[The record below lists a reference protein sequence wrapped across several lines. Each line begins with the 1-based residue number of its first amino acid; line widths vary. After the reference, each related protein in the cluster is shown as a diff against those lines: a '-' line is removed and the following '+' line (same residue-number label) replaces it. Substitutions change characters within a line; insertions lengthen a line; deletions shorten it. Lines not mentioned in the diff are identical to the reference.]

1 MYVHNGKRVPSKICH
16 YCAYSIDEL
25 NDICQSALE
34 SESTLYLT
42 WTPDEKTGPKEIDNK
57 TKSTDEETSPSE
69 RQTKRLQGVSM
80 DNVIEPSGHL
90 SVQRK
95 SLARK
100 STAPSRLTT
109 SKRGRQNPSW
119 PKNLISSNKLMRLS
133 IQKLENTDIN
143 LMLTTP
149 GSLDEPKRKRGRTRG
164 PVNAKARDSFAT
176 STKAKRSG
184 LAARSTQS
192 KSPEILAYC
201 SNCNAQLINENVS
214 CDCTLS
220 TNKTKMRSLRQSS
233 VEVVDLIKPS
243 QHMIELDH
251 KNSTAALKA
260 KQPHKID
267 NKKRKHDDLDSADN
281 SPRKVQIIS
290 LNSNLKKVHKVH
302 VKHLKKREKNQIQS
316 FAYNVRKPKRRRS
329 IVDYKNIGETL
340 YSRNSEIKQ
349 SKAKSVSGKATYQD
363 VKNIQKKNKK
373 LVLSSINK
381 QNTRP
386 AKPKLIKNLPLGK
399 LSVSPHDES
408 NISEE
413 LVSPKPKPKLRTKPK
428 LKNLP
433 VDKSLDKL
441 SSELLVDKPLA
452 KTPIKS
458 SSANKLRVRS
468 KPGRDLPADK
478 KQVKLN
484 LKKDLSA
491 SKKRGKPKVSN
502 VAKKKF
508 SKVPYMLVPYSC
520 EACNTSFAST
530 VEGRVHELS
539 HSGNVGLPLIQLHR
553 VKKNSLSELSLSSVP
568 ITSEITEENIKYK
581 DESSTGVEESL
592 NINEPL
598 VSSDKGSHLLSSD
611 STKLLTC
618 NGLEKTNTEKEISI
632 SDEKG
637 SQVMAVDVELELS
650 KLVDKVISKDEA
662 IAKKKSSS
670 NGEDVSEPKMDKTP
684 DIPVA
689 ESVADVEELISVSE
703 IKVPNKNKD
712 TLGHKV
718 SSVESIEK
726 NKLESVESKVPDT
739 VGKTTADMSKMSVPE
754 SGVMSTDQLLSILT
768 VDFDSPSSDSV
779 SQESVKDKVG
789 EVTIEDV
796 TGRSGFGSQSVVL
809 SGTIQT
815 ARQQTARQAIKKYL
829 EGWVGQVTDTTW
841 TNC

>member
-1 MYVHNGKRVPSKICH
+1 MSDVCRICASTTRILLEIFNPLEKRKYAAEINSCLPIKVTPEDTISLKICHVCVQKLERCNKFVQEYKHTESQRRGSTVGQNVCYLCLEARGVLCSLFDDRNWAQKIETALGCKVHNGKRVPSKICH

-25 NDICQSALE
+25 NDICHSALE

-42 WTPDEKTGPKEIDNK
+42 WTPDEVGVHCLKTGLKEIDNK
-57 TKSTDEETSPSE
+57 TKSTAEETSPAE

-80 DNVIEPSGHL
+80 ENVIEPSGHL

-100 STAPSRLTT
+100 STVPSRLTA
-109 SKRGRQNPSW
+109 SKRGRQNPSR

-133 IQKLENTDIN
+133 IQKLESTDIN

-149 GSLDEPKRKRGRTRG
+149 GSLDEPKRKRGRKRA
-164 PVNAKARDSFAT
+164 PVNAKARDSFET
-176 STKAKRSG
+176 PTKAKRSG
-184 LAARSTQS
+184 LAAPRSTQS

-201 SNCNAQLINENVS
+201 SNCNAQLINENLS

-220 TNKTKMRSLRQSS
+220 TNKTKMRSLRQGS

-243 QHMIELDH
+243 QHTIEFGH

-260 KQPHKID
+260 KQPLKID

-290 LNSNLKKVHKVH
+290 LNSNLKKVQKVH

-316 FAYNVRKPKRRRS
+316 FAYNVRKPKRR
-329 IVDYKNIGETL
+329 
-340 YSRNSEIKQ
+340 
-349 SKAKSVSGKATYQD
+349 
-363 VKNIQKKNKK
+363 
-373 LVLSSINK
+373 
-381 QNTRP
+381 
-386 AKPKLIKNLPLGK
+386 
-399 LSVSPHDES
+399 
-408 NISEE
+408 
-413 LVSPKPKPKLRTKPK
+413 
-428 LKNLP
+428 
-433 VDKSLDKL
+433 
-441 SSELLVDKPLA
+441 
-452 KTPIKS
+452 
-458 SSANKLRVRS
+458 
-468 KPGRDLPADK
+468 
-478 KQVKLN
+478 
-484 LKKDLSA
+484 
-491 SKKRGKPKVSN
+491 
-502 VAKKKF
+502 
-508 SKVPYMLVPYSC
+508 SC

-553 VKKNSLSELSLSSVP
+553 VKKNSLSELNLSSVP

-618 NGLEKTNTEKEISI
+618 NGLERTDPEKEISY
-632 SDEKG
+632 SDDKG
-637 SQVMAVDVELELS
+637 SQGMAVDVELELS

-670 NGEDVSEPKMDKTP
+670 NGEDVSEPKIDKTP

-689 ESVADVEELISVSE
+689 ENVADVEDLISVSE
-703 IKVPNKNKD
+703 IKVPDKNKD
-712 TLGHKV
+712 TLGPKV

-726 NKLESVESKVPDT
+726 NKLESVDSKVPDT
-739 VGKTTADMSKMSVPE
+739 AGKTTSDMSKMSVPE

-789 EVTIEDV
+789 EVAIEDISRHHQNMGEGGGAFEP
-796 TGRSGFGSQSVVL
+796 TQLPSPPWYASKFDTAHDSRSSSDHPSPEGLSQCYQLNTSL
-809 SGTIQT
+809 SPPP
-815 ARQQTARQAIKKYL
+815 IKKA
-829 EGWVGQVTDTTW
+829 
-841 TNC
+841 NI

>member
-1 MYVHNGKRVPSKICH
+1 MALKQKLQVTPEDSISLKICHVCVQKLERCNKFVQEYKYTESQRRGSTAGQNVCYLCLEARGVLCSLFDDRNWAQKIETALGCKVHNGKRVPSKICH

-69 RQTKRLQGVSM
+69 RQTKRLQGASM
-80 DNVIEPSGHL
+80 ETVIEPSGHL

-100 STAPSRLTT
+100 STVPSKLTA

-119 PKNLISSNKLMRLS
+119 PQNLISSNKLMRLS

-149 GSLDEPKRKRGRTRG
+149 GSLDEPKRQRGRTRG
-164 PVNAKARDSFAT
+164 PVNPKVPNSSET
-176 STKAKRSG
+176 PTKAKRSG
-184 LAARSTQS
+184 LAARSTKSQ
-192 KSPEILAYC
+192 SPEILAYC

-220 TNKTKMRSLRQSS
+220 TNKTKVRSLRQSS
-233 VEVVDLIKPS
+233 VEVVDFIKPS
-243 QHMIELDH
+243 QHMVEFGH
-251 KNSTAALKA
+251 KNSTASLKA

-267 NKKRKHDDLDSADN
+267 NKKRKRDDLDSADN

-290 LNSNLKKVHKVH
+290 LNSNPKKVHKVH
-302 VKHLKKREKNQIQS
+302 VKHLKKRGENQIQS

-329 IVDYKNIGETL
+329 IVDYKNIGDSV

-349 SKAKSVSGKATYQD
+349 SKATSV
-363 VKNIQKKNKK
+363 
-373 LVLSSINK
+373 
-381 QNTRP
+381 
-386 AKPKLIKNLPLGK
+386 
-399 LSVSPHDES
+399 
-408 NISEE
+408 
-413 LVSPKPKPKLRTKPK
+413 
-428 LKNLP
+428 
-433 VDKSLDKL
+433 
-441 SSELLVDKPLA
+441 
-452 KTPIKS
+452 
-458 SSANKLRVRS
+458 
-468 KPGRDLPADK
+468 
-478 KQVKLN
+478 
-484 LKKDLSA
+484 
-491 SKKRGKPKVSN
+491 
-502 VAKKKF
+502 
-508 SKVPYMLVPYSC
+508 
-520 EACNTSFAST
+520 
-530 VEGRVHELS
+530 
-539 HSGNVGLPLIQLHR
+539 
-553 VKKNSLSELSLSSVP
+553 
-568 ITSEITEENIKYK
+568 SEITEENIKYK
-581 DESSTGVEESL
+581 GESSTGVGKLLSRNRRISDNDNKIKPIGTAILKGDSLGAEESL

-598 VSSDKGSHLLSSD
+598 VSSDKGSHLLPSD

-618 NGLEKTNTEKEISI
+618 NGLERTKTEKEISN
-632 SDEKG
+632 SDDKG
-637 SQVMAVDVELELS
+637 SQGMAVDVELELS

-670 NGEDVSEPKMDKTP
+670 NGEDVSEPKKDKTP

-689 ESVADVEELISVSE
+689 ESIADVEELISVSE

-712 TLGHKV
+712 TFGHRI

-726 NKLESVESKVPDT
+726 NKLESVESKVSDT
-739 VGKTTADMSKMSVPE
+739 AGKTTADLSKTSVPE

-789 EVTIEDV
+789 EVAIEDV
-796 TGRSGFGSQSVVL
+796 SHT
-809 SGTIQT
+809 
-815 ARQQTARQAIKKYL
+815 
-829 EGWVGQVTDTTW
+829 
-841 TNC
+841 